1 MEVVIYTRT
10 GAFHSR
16 ISIFIPFKVYLCH
29 FIYIC
34 TLNGIIL
41 ESKIADFI
49 KERRKQLE
57 LTQPELAERAGVG
70 LRFIRELEQ
79 GKQTVRLDKV
89 DQVLH
94 FFGSQLGVVE
104 MEIV

>member
-1 MEVVIYTRT
+1 ME
-10 GAFHSR
+10 SR
-16 ISIFIPFKVYLCH
+16 IA
-29 FIYIC
+29 
-34 TLNGIIL
+34 N
-41 ESKIADFI
+41 FI

-89 DQVLH
+89 SQVLH
-94 FFGSQLGVVE
+94 FFGCQLGVVE
-104 MEIV
+104 MENTWEKQTYFTKMNSRVYSMKPKKGSRFNTMKTT

>member
-1 MEVVIYTRT
+1 ME
-10 GAFHSR
+10 SR
-16 ISIFIPFKVYLCH
+16 
-29 FIYIC
+29 
-34 TLNGIIL
+34 
-41 ESKIADFI
+41 IADFI

-89 DQVLH
+89 SQVLY
-94 FFGSQLGVVE
+94 FFGCQLGVVE
-104 MEIV
+104 MENT